1 MIPITP
7 TLSSIGRLC
16 HVRRLAAVTIGLL
29 LCLMVLGAAQAHADT
44 QYSVEACTS
53 SFTNVWTLGIYDTT
67 PGTPPGLSAGTNVQ
81 NGTARCNVS
90 TPSGVMTHGMSIA
103 AGTSTTGPTGVAAA
117 WSITAPDSTHLVA
130 LSYSGGDFV
139 VGGGWGAGWFGKK
152 DTDGTY
158 FANEDPTNPGLTNQ
172 HPQYD
177 CLAANQSTYDN
188 NVGNHT
194 ETSGNCGASI
204 PGTVNSSASFNFLAS
219 GGVGQLHSLALGMEC
234 RAGSCSENGYA
245 SVTQANVTIDDPN
258 NDPLSS
264 TGQGDGHLLSLDA
277 NNGWHTGANINGSGN
292 DFTVTAHDP
301 AGVCNLTVGL
311 FNSAGQAVAA
321 NATSQ
326 PVAYDGSTGAF
337 TSPQPCGANSASA
350 TITPNMAGLPDGVY
364 YLNAYGQNPADW
376 RAGSYGWLYG
386 NGPTSGY
393 SILVDNTTPSASY
406 DTSVSQTSWAPSS
419 QGVQI
424 DPSDT
429 DGYGTG
435 AGISNVFCSNT
446 ETGDH
451 VTLPVDGNED
461 PVTVPASLWAE
472 GTTTVDCTPNANV
485 GIPGVTHSFSEHV
498 DTQTPSTSFE
508 GAGTTAPD
516 VPTVL
521 DAAPGANAGD
531 DQDPPAVVN
540 ADEHND
546 ESGVPNSTCTVNG
559 NNPVTVAAGS
569 AIPTNQ
575 FQDGPNTVSCYST
588 TGAGLDDSARP
599 MTETVNVEQT
609 APQVTFGGAAAYD
622 PGDPS
627 TYANGPVQVT
637 ATGAEPDGTYP
648 NSSTF
653 GVQSV
658 SCSVNGDSPQ
668 TVAADHGTF
677 NVTGDGQNTVSC
689 YATNDAGVQS
699 APVSEVIAIDSHA
712 PSPGTSS
719 IGSGPASPGGYTR
732 TDESITLSFNSNG
745 GAQMQEIRC
754 ALAGVTT
761 DYSAGDAGVTMS
773 NNNDTET
780 VSMDIP
786 PPGGTLTCQ
795 GEDTAGN
802 WSSPESWN
810 FNIDDTPPTGVFE
823 PQQPANPALIQSLL
837 ADSGSGVANA
847 QIQINEHGT
856 WQNLATTYN
865 PVTGIASASMPD
877 DGSIPDGTYPLQ
889 VIATD
894 NAGNSTAANGSNVI
908 LNSSGQ
914 PETITL
920 PLRIV
925 TQLSAVLAAGTT
937 QVNAVASTPMFRRAA
952 LSFNM
957 AADTKKAPGKKKK
970 KAPKGCTYKRVV
982 TRKANPK
989 KHLKAA
995 SKLVKTCS
1003 STKAPPA
1010 KTGALTLAYGQKS
1023 TVTGELQ
1030 TKQNVPIP
1038 NAQVV
1043 IEQTVSETPT
1053 STVTKPAATA
1063 TSTPTQPSLLGKA
1076 TTNAKG
1082 QFTYTIPAGPSR
1094 TLTFLYQGTPVL
1106 RTSSASQN
1114 EMVDGQSTISMP
1126 KKVVH
1131 GKKVTISGHLNGGFL
1146 PTGGAM
1152 VQLWYTT
1159 KGGLVQW
1166 APFAAAVHTNA
1177 KGAWKLTFP
1186 VAKKAKGI
1194 TYKFKAVVSTQAGWA
1209 YLGTT
1214 TAVITRKIS

>member
-7 TLSSIGRLC
+7 TLSSIEHLR
-16 HVRRLAAVTIGLL
+16 HVRRLAAVTTGLL
-29 LCLMVLGAAQAHADT
+29 LCLLALGATQARADS
-44 QYSVEACTS
+44 QYWVEACTS
-53 SFTNVWTLGIYDTT
+53 SFTNVWTLGVYDTT
-67 PGTPPGLSAGTNVQ
+67 SGQPIGLPAGTNAQ
-81 NGTARCNVS
+81 DGTARCSVQ
-90 TPSGVMTHGMSIA
+90 TPSGLWSHGMSIEV
-103 AGTSTTGPTGVAAA
+103 GTATTTPKGVAAA
-117 WSITAPDSTHLVA
+117 WSVTAPGSTHLIG
-130 LSYSGGDFV
+130 LSYIGGSFV
-139 VGGGWGAGWFGKK
+139 VGGGWGAGWFGKR
-152 DTDGTY
+152 DGDGTF
-158 FANEDPTNPGLTNQ
+158 FANEDPTNPGLSNA
-172 HPQYD
+172 HPQWD
-177 CLAANQSTYDN
+177 CLAANQNSYDT
-188 NVGNHT
+188 NVNNHT
-194 ETSGNCGASI
+194 ETTGACGD
-204 PGTVNSSASFNFLAS
+204 PGSNSSGSFNFLAS
-219 GGVGQLHSLALGMEC
+219 GGVGPLRALALGMEC
-234 RAGSCSENGYA
+234 RAGSCAINGYA
-245 SVTQANVTIDDPN
+245 GVTQASVEVDDPQ
-258 NDPLSS
+258 DAPAGEL
-264 TGQGDGHLLSLDA
+264 GGDLI
-277 NNGWHTGANINGSGN
+277 NQPNGWETGAYRNSAGS
-292 DFTVTAHDP
+292 DLSVTASDS
-301 AGVCNLTVGL
+301 AGVCDVTLGL

-321 NATSQ
+321 NANSQ
-326 PVAYDGSTGAF
+326 GVAYDAATGAF
-337 TSPQPCGANSASA
+337 TSPQPCGASNLSTS
-350 TITPNMAGLPDGVY
+350 ISPNMSSLPDGVY
-364 YLNAYGQNPADW
+364 YLNAYAQNPADW

-386 NGPTSGY
+386 GGPTSGPAIY
-393 SILVDNTTPSASY
+393 VDNSTPTASY
-406 DTSVSQTSWAPSS
+406 DSSVSQSTWASS
-419 QGVQI
+419 SSAIQLDVN
-424 DPSDT
+424 DS

-435 AGISNVFCSNT
+435 SGVAHVTCSNE
-446 ETGDH
+446 ETGNPI
-451 VTLPVDGNED
+451 TLSVDGNGD
-461 PVTVPASLWAE
+461 PVTVPASEWTE
-472 GTTTVDCTPNANV
+472 GTSTVDCTATSNV
-485 GIPGVTHSFSEHV
+485 GTDSATHSFTEHV

-521 DAAPGANAGD
+521 DAAPGANAND
-531 DQDPPAVVN
+531 DLDPPAVVN

-546 ESGVPNSTCTVNG
+546 ESSVPSSTCTVNG
-559 NNPVTVAAGS
+559 GTPVTIAAGA
-569 AIPTNQ
+569 AIPATQ
-575 FQDGPNTVSCYST
+575 FQDGPNDVSCYST
-588 TGAGLDDSARP
+588 TGAGLDNSAHP
-599 MTETVNVEQT
+599 AAETVNVEQT
-609 APQVTFGGAAAYD
+609 APQIAFGGASAYN
-622 PGDPS
+622 PSDPS
-627 TYANGPVQVT
+627 TYANGPVQIA

-658 SCSVNGDSPQ
+658 SCSVDGDSYQ

-719 IGSGPASPGGYTR
+719 ISSGPASPGGYTR

-745 GAQMQEIRC
+745 GAQMAEIRC
-754 ALAGVTT
+754 TLAGVTT
-761 DYSAGDAGVTMS
+761 DYSPGNAGVTMS

-780 VSMDIP
+780 VSIDIP

-823 PQQPANPALIQSLL
+823 PQQPANPALIQALL

-877 DGSIPDGTYPLQ
+877 DGSISDGTYPLQ
-889 VIATD
+889 VLATD

-957 AADTKKAPGKKKK
+957 AADAKKAPTKKKRP

-982 TRKANPK
+982 TRKVNLK
-989 KHLKAA
+989 KHIKAA
-995 SKLVKTCS
+995 SKLVKVCAT
-1003 STKAPPA
+1003 TKAPPA
-1010 KTGALTLAYGQKS
+1010 KTGALTLAYGQTS

-1030 TKQNVPIP
+1030 TRQNVPIP
-1038 NAQVV
+1038 NAQVA

-1053 STVTKPAATA
+1053 STVAKPAAAAASTA
-1063 TSTPTQPSLLGKA
+1063 AQTSILGKA

-1126 KKVVH
+1126 RKVVH

-1194 TYKFKAVVSTQAGWA
+1194 TYVFKAVVSTQAGWA